1 MLQNLALRFKLQ
13 GRGIFH
19 FAEHDVQR
27 HCKGHRIRKRNHQFL
42 YSSGGIHYRDGGG
55 DSGQGLVDKKKFL
68 EAAQNSDAYS
78 DFGFLKD
85 AQKGKNHLEGYLFP
99 STYQVAPKADEE
111 QIITTMLNQFDTV
124 FTDEYRARAK
134 KLGYT
139 ENQIIIIASII
150 EKEAQVDEDRPKIA
164 SVIYNRL
171 DDGMNLQM
179 CSTVQYIL
187 GKAKP
192 ILSVADTKID
202 SPYNT
207 YIHSG
212 LPKGPICS
220 PGEASIKAALYPAK
234 TDYMYFVVS
243 EKLDGSH
250 NFSKSYSKF
259 EKDTRAYEKALAKKN
274 KK

>member
-1 MLQNLALRFKLQ
+1 M
-13 GRGIFH
+13 
-19 FAEHDVQR
+19 
-27 HCKGHRIRKRNHQFL
+27 
-42 YSSGGIHYRDGGG
+42 
-55 DSGQGLVDKKKFL
+55 
-68 EAAQNSDAYS
+68 
-78 DFGFLKD
+78 KD

-124 FTDEYRARAK
+124 FTDEYKARAK

-192 ILSVADTKID
+192 VLSVADTKID

>member
-1 MLQNLALRFKLQ
+1 MEYTTIGNVRIEKTASLAPMASVADKAMRTM
-13 GRGIFH
+13 
-19 FAEHDVQR
+19 
-27 HCKGHRIRKRNHQFL
+27 CKKYGAALLTGEMASAKGLCYSDRKTASLLTVTDCERPMAIQLFGSEPEFMAKAAVIAAQYAPDFIDINCGCPVPKVAGNGAGSALMKNPVLLGQIVEAVVKATDIPVTVKIRK
-42 YSSGGIHYRDGGG
+42 GWD
-55 DSGQGLVDKKKFL
+55 
-68 EAAQNSDAYS
+68 ENSVNA
-78 DFGFLKD
+78 
-85 AQKGKNHLEGYLFP
+85 
-99 STYQVAPKADEE
+99 V
-111 QIITTMLNQFDTV
+111 
-124 FTDEYRARAK
+124 
-134 KLGYT
+134 
-139 ENQIIIIASII
+139 
-150 EKEAQVDEDRPKIA
+150 EDRPKIA

-192 ILSVADTKID
+192 VLSVADTKID

-220 PGEASIKAALYPAK
+220 PGEASNKAALYPAK

>member
-1 MLQNLALRFKLQ
+1 MLDQFEKQ
-13 GRGIFH
+13 PYKVY
-19 FAEHDVQR
+19 AES
-27 HCKGHRIRKRNHQFL
+27 GSS
-42 YSSGGIHYRDGGG
+42 YSLND
-55 DSGQGLVDKKKFL
+55 
-68 EAAQNSDAYS
+68 
-78 DFGFLKD
+78 
-85 AQKGKNHLEGYLFP
+85 
-99 STYQVAPKADEE
+99 
-111 QIITTMLNQFDTV
+111 IITV
-124 FTDEYRARAK
+124 
-134 KLGYT
+134 
-139 ENQIIIIASII
+139 ASII
-150 EKEAQVDEDRPKIA
+150 ERECKVDEERPLVA

-171 DDGMNLQM
+171 AKGMPLQM

-192 ILSVADTKID
+192 VLSVADTKID

-234 TDYMYFVVS
+234 TNYMYFVVS